1 MSTLWCFLWL
11 WLADFRMPSN
21 VRRKILPELRD
32 SYCER
37 YTYNRVDDLR
47 FGKSCKILDRRS
59 GFALSWEATKEY
71 LPYVSNLLFSV
82 GLLFPVSCGRYSIST
97 TENLFWN
104 RALPIAPSTLAA
116 RLELVCALNTAT
128 AKLTT
133 LNKIVFHPLHHL
145 YYSIGNSL
153 IVKLLGW
160 EILR

>member
-11 WLADFRMPSN
+11 WLADVRMPSN
-21 VRRKILPELRD
+21 VQRKILPEFRD

-82 GLLFPVSCGRYSIST
+82 GLLFPDSCGRYSIST
-97 TENLFWN
+97 TV
-104 RALPIAPSTLAA
+104 AA

-133 LNKIVFHPLHHL
+133 LNKIVFHSLHHL

-160 EILR
+160 EILS

>member
-11 WLADFRMPSN
+11 WLADVRMPSN
-21 VRRKILPELRD
+21 VQRKILPEFRD

-82 GLLFPVSCGRYSIST
+82 GLMFPVSCARYSIST

-104 RALPIAPSTLAA
+104 RAQPIAPSTLAA

-133 LNKIVFHPLHHL
+133 RNKIVFHSWHHL